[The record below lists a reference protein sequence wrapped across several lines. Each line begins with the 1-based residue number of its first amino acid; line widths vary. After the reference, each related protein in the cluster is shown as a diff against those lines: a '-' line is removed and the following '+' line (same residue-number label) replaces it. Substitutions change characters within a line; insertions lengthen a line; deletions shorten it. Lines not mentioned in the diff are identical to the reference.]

1 MLLHSKIIGN
11 SDIHVLI
18 LHGFL
23 GSGDNWISIARK
35 LNIEG
40 FTIHLIDQRNHGRS
54 FHSDNF
60 DYEFM
65 SNDLL
70 EYINHHNIKNPIL
83 IGHSMGGKT
92 VMKFSLKFPKL
103 VHKLFVLDI
112 SPKEYPVHH
121 QQIINSLISIDFSK
135 LDTRKKIDAEL
146 RKSIEQQGLRNFLMK
161 NVYRKDNKILDFRFN
176 LNCLSKNIASI
187 SEEVNSDNKFIDE
200 VYFFKGS
207 LSEYIMDEDN
217 ALIYKLFPNSKF
229 IKIQN
234 AGHWLHADNPNDFL
248 SELLRLIR

>member
-1 MLLHSKIIGN
+1 MLLHSKILGD
-11 SDIHVLI
+11 SDNHVLI

-40 FTIHLIDQRNHGRS
+40 FTVHLIDQRNHGRS

-65 SNDLL
+65 SYDLF
-70 EYINHHNIKNPIL
+70 EYINHYKIKKPIL

-103 VHKLFVLDI
+103 VYKLFVLDI

-121 QQIINSLISIDFSK
+121 QQIINSLIDIDFSR
-135 LDTRKKIDAEL
+135 LDSRKKIDDEL
-146 RKSIEQQGLRNFLMK
+146 KKSIQQQGLRNFLMK
-161 NVYRKDNKILDFRFN
+161 SVYRNDNKTLDFRFN
-176 LNCLSKNIASI
+176 LKCLSENIANI
-187 SEEVNSDNKFIDE
+187 CEEVNSDNKFTAR

-207 LSEYIMDEDN
+207 RSEYVLDTDKH
-217 ALIYKLFPNSKF
+217 LINKLFPKSKF
-229 IKIQN
+229 ITIQN

-248 SELLRLIR
+248 SELMSLIR